1 MGTDFGQ
8 AVDKL
13 SFHIQVNGPPE
24 GSTASLVKNGV
35 EIAVFPLAEE
45 GDVHEFDDIL
55 DGSACWYRVDV
66 ISPDG
71 QMLVVTNPVY
81 NGPRRESGRETFV
94 DLMFAG

>member
-1 MGTDFGQ
+1 MGADFGQ
-8 AVDKL
+8 ATGRL
-13 SFHIQVNGPPE
+13 NFHIKVNGAPE
-24 GSTASLVKNGV
+24 GSTASLIKNGA
-35 EIAVFPLAEE
+35 EIAKFPLLEE
-45 GDVHEFDDIL
+45 GAVSEFDDIL

-71 QMLVVTNPVY
+71 QMLAVTNPVY